1 MEVPVEELRRARV
14 TRDVKFLP
22 ELGPPAV
29 FCREGP
35 VAETLS

>member
-22 ELGPPAV
+22 ESQLQRS
-29 FCREGP
+29 FRQRR
-35 VAETLS
+35 L